1 MRSNDVLLQQGS
13 GMTSSNSSWFNS
25 SYRILQTVFVVCIG
39 IAAAFV
45 VVLQYQSS
53 EQLPEK
59 SIVATLESHDSSP
72 QPTRPPTAKAH
83 FRSLE
88 PQKQVEATK
97 DTSYLKVMEAP
108 QTSYPHRLDRYCARH
123 IPAGESAEAAAAAIA
138 RQYGVALT
146 NLVITI
152 RHGDRSAI
160 HTLPNAT
167 MKTPSSP
174 LVEPQ
179 ARPFTRF
186 FANLQLNILHD
197 GAASSSA
204 SSSTSPPPPSTAKGE
219 DLSHA
224 LDPAVV
230 FQRSDYTLPQGQLTS
245 RGFVQHL
252 ELGQLLLRA
261 YDALFLQK
269 IVQAEQVYVR
279 STNYVRTIQS
289 VSALLMALLPQIVQR
304 KTVSRPHQ
312 PASPAPPLVL

>member
-1 MRSNDVLLQQGS
+1 MNN
-13 GMTSSNSSWFNS
+13 NSSWFNS

-39 IAAAFV
+39 LAAAFV

-53 EQLPEK
+53 EQLQEK

-72 QPTRPPTAKAH
+72 QPTRPPTSTY

-88 PQKQVEATK
+88 PKKEIESTKEA
-97 DTSYLKVMEAP
+97 YLKVMEAP
-108 QTSYPHRLDRYCARH
+108 QSSYPHRLDRYCARH
-123 IPAGESAEAAAAAIA
+123 IPAGENAEAAAAAIS
-138 RQYGVALT
+138 REYGVALT

-179 ARPFTRF
+179 ARQFTRF
-186 FANLQLNILHD
+186 FANLHLNILQD
-197 GAASSSA
+197 SSS
-204 SSSTSPPPPSTAKGE
+204 SSSSSSQQPLLKGE

-230 FQRSDYTLPQGQLTS
+230 FQRSDYSLPQGQLTS

-261 YDALFLQK
+261 YDTLFLQK

-289 VSALLMALLPQIVQR
+289 VSALLMALLPKIVQQ
-304 KTVSRPHQ
+304 KTVTSFLPLSS
-312 PASPAPPLVL
+312 SPACCWDL